1 MSRSTTDAAT
11 ARLIRNLR
19 RALHA
24 ERVRNFPPRT
34 IQPGPRAMT
43 RMTGGAL
50 AMEGCRALMED
61 NPQGHEW
68 AVADFARRGMAES
81 AAALGDDAATNDEFV
96 DEDGYDLRLGAV
108 DGEMSR
114 YGVERVGK
122 EITAQAGEDDG
133 RDVTALSPAE
143 VIEDLEAQDADPQA
157 IDTYALAVG
166 DSDISPSDDLIDQL
180 QTESS
185 AGADHDA
192 DMQFEQ
198 EAADEQVAEM

>member
-166 DSDISPSDDLIDQL
+166 DSDISPSDDLVDQL

-198 EAADEQVAEM
+198 EAADEQVAER

>member
-1 MSRSTTDAAT
+1 
-11 ARLIRNLR
+11 
-19 RALHA
+19 
-24 ERVRNFPPRT
+24 
-34 IQPGPRAMT
+34 
-43 RMTGGAL
+43 
-50 AMEGCRALMED
+50 MEGCRALMED

-81 AAALGDDAATNDEFV
+81 AAALGDDAATNDDFV

-108 DGEMSR
+108 DREMSR
-114 YGVERVGK
+114 YGVERVVK
-122 EITAQAGEDDG
+122 EITAQAGQDDG
-133 RDVTALSPAE
+133 LDVTALSPAE

-166 DSDISPSDDLIDQL
+166 DSDISPSDDLVDQL

-198 EAADEQVAEM
+198 EASDEQVAEM

>member
-166 DSDISPSDDLIDQL
+166 DSDISPSDDLVAQL

-198 EAADEQVAEM
+198 EAADEQVAER